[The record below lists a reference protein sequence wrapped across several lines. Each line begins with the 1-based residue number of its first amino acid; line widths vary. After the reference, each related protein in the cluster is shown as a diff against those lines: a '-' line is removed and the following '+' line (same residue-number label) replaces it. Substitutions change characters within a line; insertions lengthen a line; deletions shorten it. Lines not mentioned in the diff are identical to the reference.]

1 MIPVSEQH
9 KELAE
14 ALEALTRI
22 EQLLR
27 ETRPTRT
34 AADYYTMD
42 DLAATFKVSRS
53 TIFRQRKAQN
63 WPYHLIGTE
72 IRFSAED
79 VQAIQAMNRRTPA
92 PETPKRA
99 PRIPKRK

>member
-1 MIPVSEQH
+1 MAEQH
-9 KELAE
+9 EELA
-14 ALEALTRI
+14 ATLARI

-27 ETRPTRT
+27 DATPTRL
-34 AADYYTMD
+34 AGKFYTMD

-53 TIFRQRKAQN
+53 TIFRQRVAQN
-63 WPYHLIGTE
+63 WPHHRIAGE

-79 VQAIQAMNRRTPA
+79 VAAIQAMNHQTPA
-92 PETPKRA
+92 PTTPRKA